1 MATKKENPFMIQEK
15 RKQELAKL
23 KEQAKTT
30 NDSKQVEERV
40 RINISLTKSEVTTLK
55 KMAIDEEQTV
65 SGLIRQ
71 WMSEHQ

>member
-1 MATKKENPFMIQEK
+1 MVQEK

-55 KMAIDEEQTV
+55 KLAIDEEQTV

-71 WMSEHQ
+71 WMNEHQ

>member
-1 MATKKENPFMIQEK
+1 MVQEK

-30 NDSKQVEERV
+30 NNSKQVEERV

-71 WMSEHQ
+71 WMNEHQ

>member
-1 MATKKENPFMIQEK
+1 MVQEK

-71 WMSEHQ
+71 WMNEHQ

>member
-1 MATKKENPFMIQEK
+1 MVQEK

-71 WMSEHQ
+71 WMNAHQ